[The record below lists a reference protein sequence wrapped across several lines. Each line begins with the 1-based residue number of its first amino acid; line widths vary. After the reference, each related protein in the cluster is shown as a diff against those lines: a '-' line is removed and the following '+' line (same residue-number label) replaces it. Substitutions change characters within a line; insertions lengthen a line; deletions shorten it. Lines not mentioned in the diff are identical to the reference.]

1 MYDLNETIELMT
13 ATDYKD
19 RLKAEYWQTK
29 IRYDKLCMM
38 LEKYEAGK
46 LDFKP
51 TCPIDLL
58 EEQREVMAD
67 YSEILIERA
76 FHEGLDLEKDFGIIY
91 GKIYHSNNR

>member
-13 ATDYKD
+13 STDYKD

-29 IRYDKLCMM
+29 IRYDKLRMM

-51 TCPIDLL
+51 TCPIWILARQMKWMEGYLNGLEVRVKIEGVDL
-58 EEQREVMAD
+58 A
-67 YSEILIERA
+67 
-76 FHEGLDLEKDFGIIY
+76 
-91 GKIYHSNNR
+91 

>member
-13 ATDYKD
+13 SADYKD

-29 IRYDKLCMM
+29 IRYDKLCIM

-51 TCPIDLL
+51 TCPIYVL
-58 EEQREVMAD
+58 EKQRRWMGG
-67 YSEILIERA
+67 YLEILEFRA
-76 FHEGLDLEKDFGIIY
+76 MQEGIDLG
-91 GKIYHSNNR
+91 

>member
-13 ATDYKD
+13 SADYKD

-38 LEKYEAGK
+38 LEKYEVGK

-51 TCPIDLL
+51 TCPIYVL
-58 EEQREVMAD
+58 EKQRRWMGG
-67 YSEILIERA
+67 YLEILEFRA
-76 FHEGLDLEKDFGIIY
+76 MQEGIDLG
-91 GKIYHSNNR
+91 

>member
-13 ATDYKD
+13 STDYKD

-38 LEKYEAGK
+38 LEKYKAGK
-46 LDFKP
+46 LDFEP

-91 GKIYHSNNR
+91 GKIYRSNNR